1 MFMLVMNLMEI
12 PGRYIIRLQN
22 KHIAELPYYMKQ
34 LAVLQKDSANQCTV
48 YLTLIFFIKYVFFCL
63 CFYLCPFSFV
73 SDVFYPL
80 LCPCTWLGFVFCL
93 WVCLYDSVSVSVF
106 VICFFF
112 VTLNNEL
119 FRNDKE
125 IKQENTSPC
134 YRPTS
139 PRFTDQETK
148 RDLSPLSTHR
158 LLYLY
163 LNPYHIEPNKVEIDK
178 EGMWQGKIISAGLFS
193 ISQHFQL
200 RLSPYLLV
208 LRIPVKLVNWGWG
221 GGAY

>member
-1 MFMLVMNLMEI
+1 MFFSASVSIFVHFLLFLM
-12 PGRYIIRLQN
+12 
-22 KHIAELPYYMKQ
+22 
-34 LAVLQKDSANQCTV
+34 
-48 YLTLIFFIKYVFFCL
+48 FFILCYVPVLGSALFFVSGSVSMTL
-63 CFYLCPFSFV
+63 SLSLSLSFV
-73 SDVFYPL
+73 
-80 LCPCTWLGFVFCL
+80 
-93 WVCLYDSVSVSVF
+93 
-106 VICFFF
+106 FF

-163 LNPYHIEPNKVEIDK
+163 LNPYHIEPNKVEIGK

-193 ISQHFQL
+193 IS
-200 RLSPYLLV
+200 
-208 LRIPVKLVNWGWG
+208 
-221 GGAY
+221 

>member
-1 MFMLVMNLMEI
+1 
-12 PGRYIIRLQN
+12 
-22 KHIAELPYYMKQ
+22 MKQ

-48 YLTLIFFIKYVFFCL
+48 YLSLIFFYKICFFLPLFLSLSIFFCFWCFLSFVMSLYLARL
-63 CFYLCPFSFV
+63 CFLSLGLSLWLC
-73 SDVFYPL
+73 
-80 LCPCTWLGFVFCL
+80 LCLCHL
-93 WVCLYDSVSVSVF
+93 
-106 VICFFF
+106 FFF

-163 LNPYHIEPNKVEIDK
+163 LNPYHIEPNKVEIGK

-193 ISQHFQL
+193 IS
-200 RLSPYLLV
+200 
-208 LRIPVKLVNWGWG
+208 
-221 GGAY
+221 